1 MPKKKSKSRAWFNST
16 LITLLIIFVA
26 VVTLGVF
33 RYGWETVL
41 DESLKYII
49 GATFTAIVIY
59 IAGFIFKDRVR
70 RWLK

>member
-1 MPKKKSKSRAWFNST
+1 MPKKKQKRQWFNST
-16 LITLLIIFVA
+16 LATLLIIFVA
-26 VVTLGVF
+26 VVAIGVW

-59 IAGFIFKDRVR
+59 IVGMLYKDKIKK
-70 RWLK
+70 WL

>member
-1 MPKKKSKSRAWFNST
+1 MPKKRKIVKRQWFNST
-16 LITLLIIFVA
+16 LIVLLIIFGVA
-26 VVTLGVF
+26 VGVGLW

-59 IAGFIFKDRVR
+59 LVGYSYKEKIKK
-70 RWLK
+70 WL